1 MNVLETLSHKLALQ
15 CAAMQRGSGGR
26 PELTPSDL
34 AGMLAG
40 LERGPV
46 ALAYAKLAGD
56 ESAARQ
62 VYAILHVLA
71 SDWSR
76 REAWEVPKGSE
87 RVGLLARLVRDDLIL
102 TRESLSERSASRWLG
117 VSRRQWREVWQARH
131 YRLLQV
137 GLEWECDVRRK
148 LGRELYGGSDQ

>member
-1 MNVLETLSHKLALQ
+1 MSVLETLSHKLALQ

-46 ALAYAKLAGD
+46 ALAYAKLVGD
-56 ESAARQ
+56 VGAERQ

-76 REAWEVPKGSE
+76 REEWDVPRGSE

-102 TRESLSERSASRWLG
+102 ARPLLSERAASRWLG
-117 VSRRQWREVWQARH
+117 ISRRQWREVWQGRH
-131 YRLLQV
+131 HRLLSV
-137 GLEWECDVRRK
+137 GLDWECDLRRK
-148 LGRELYGGSDQ
+148 LGREMYGGREQ